1 MVVVELELRKMQ
13 VVGRASFSVTLP
25 PDWVKENKLN
35 PSDQISITREDDGS
49 LRLFPGITR
58 DEEKEIK
65 ITIDADR
72 CKDPGIIMRLIIGG
86 YSRGCDSIEI
96 VSKHTISE
104 NHRREINDATKNLMG
119 MGIVESTSNRV
130 MLQSVIDPSKFPVS
144 PLLKR
149 FYEIAFSMVQDALQA
164 LNDKNTSL
172 ATSVIQREN
181 EVDKIYWLMGRQ
193 IVTAMRNRQVL
204 KKIGLAG
211 MPDVMLHTVVF
222 PRIKA
227 VADYA
232 VDIADN
238 QLRSGENGASGADL
252 QKIIRLGNLAHKIF
266 SNACEAFFKVD
277 SILANNAV
285 ESFEP
290 LDKIKDELLMDL
302 CVRVKDSHLA
312 MHLSNIIRDLRGIA
326 AYGKFIA
333 EVTIDNSTSEKINL
347 P

>member
-1 MVVVELELRKMQ
+1 MIVLEIRKVQ
-13 VVGRASFSVTLP
+13 LVGRASFSVTLP
-25 PDWVKENKLN
+25 PDWIKENKIK
-35 PSDQISITREDDGS
+35 PSDQVTITREEDGS
-49 LRLFPGITR
+49 LRLTPGIIR
-58 DEEKEIK
+58 GEEKEVK

-72 CKDPGIIMRLIIGG
+72 CKDLGMLMRLIIGG
-86 YSRGCDSIEI
+86 YNRGCDSIEI
-96 VSKHTISE
+96 VSKHRISE

-119 MGIVESTSNRV
+119 MGTVESTSNRV
-130 MLQSVIDPSKFPVS
+130 MLQSVIDPSKFPVR

-149 FYEIAFSMVQDALQA
+149 FYEIVFSMVQDALRA

-172 ATSVIQREN
+172 AASVIQRQN

-193 IVTAMRNRQVL
+193 IVTATYDRKVL
-204 KKIGLAG
+204 KKIGLTG
-211 MPDVMLHTVVF
+211 MPDVALHIVIF

-238 QLRSGENGASGADL
+238 QLRSGENGASDADL

-277 SILANNAV
+277 IVLANNAV
-285 ESFEP
+285 ESFKP
-290 LDKIKDELLMDL
+290 LEKMKDELLIDL
-302 CVRVKDSHLA
+302 CPRIKDSHLA

-333 EVTIDNSTSEKINL
+333 EVTIDNSTSEKSNL